1 MQKQKNQNSIN
12 FKMATREQKNS
23 SSDSPNIDSKQRSR
37 NFEALRA
44 KFLSTSKKSC
54 TKQSVFFNHFI
65 WDVQYI
71 QRRNCPSYALSTQH
85 LTSMITT
92 LQNQLP
98 QKNSTTQSS
107 RQRTGKLPDL
117 MDLRLNFTKA
127 IGT

>member
-12 FKMATREQKNS
+12 FKMATKEQKNS
-23 SSDSPNIDSKQRSR
+23 SSDSPNIDNKQRSR

-44 KFLSTSKKSC
+44 KLLSTGKKSC

-65 WDVQYI
+65 RDAQHI
-71 QRRNCPSYALSTQH
+71 KRRNCLSYVLSTNH

-107 RQRTGKLPDL
+107 KQRTERHSDQ